1 MPSLKAIQVGLVKSW
16 KGSPQLLP
24 RFHRGAGA
32 HLPDERALLHCRF
45 SLKGKNHIL
54 EFCDS
59 AAVATVATSKCPRS
73 WNYAWRIS
81 MWLGRE
87 ERSRADV
94 ENTFASCFIHFFF
107 PKFEARILRTRQ
119 TSGCAEGLPGPLC
132 ARYTACVALAL
143 EYLHIKERKAFARQK
158 MHNSV
163 FLFFQ
168 CF

>member
-1 MPSLKAIQVGLVKSW
+1 MLLLLLLLLW

-32 HLPDERALLHCRF
+32 HLPDERTLLHCRF
-45 SLKGKNHIL
+45 SWKAKSHPGVFW
-54 EFCDS
+54 FCNSCDI
-59 AAVATVATSKCPRS
+59 VASKCPRS

-87 ERSRADV
+87 EHSRTDV
-94 ENTFASCFIHFFF
+94 DVF
-107 PKFEARILRTRQ
+107 PPFCSKFEARILRTRQ

-143 EYLHIKERKAFARQK
+143 EYLHMKERTTFARQK
-158 MHNSV
+158 MCNSV
-163 FLFFQ
+163 VFFFE
-168 CF
+168 CSVSRALRKW

>member
-32 HLPDERALLHCRF
+32 HLPDERTLLHRRF

-59 AAVATVATSKCPRS
+59 AAVVTSKCPRS

-94 ENTFASCFIHFFF
+94 ENTCKVFYSFSFPFFS
-107 PKFEARILRTRQ
+107 PNSRHG
-119 TSGCAEGLPGPLC
+119 SYGPGKLQAVPTAYQVLC
-132 ARYTACVALAL
+132 VLATQ
-143 EYLHIKERKAFARQK
+143 R
-158 MHNSV
+158 V
-163 FLFFQ
+163 WP
-168 CF
+168 